1 MRTKNSFINLIV
13 SWSTQIINILLQFI
27 LRTVFINILTTEYLG
42 LNGLFSNILS
52 CLSFAE
58 LGFGAAI
65 TFSLYKP
72 LAENDEKTIAGIMN
86 FFKKV
91 YFAVGLF
98 VLVAG
103 LSLVPFITKLIN
115 DIPDIKYIHL
125 IYALWV
131 LNSGI
136 SYFLVYKSTLII
148 ADQRKDIVE
157 KNNFVFKII
166 QLVLQVIILILTRNY
181 VFYLLVQI
189 FVTIVTNISIS
200 VIADKRYP
208 FLIRKRNE
216 KINLDILSEIKKNVC
231 ATVLHKIGAV
241 VIFGT
246 DNILLSKFFG
256 LVIVGLYSNYYLIIN
271 TLTNLVGQI
280 QASIVA
286 SVGNLGVNATDE
298 KKIEVFDKY
307 LFMNFWIFCFT
318 TSCLVS
324 LLNPFIDVWLGK
336 DYLIPV
342 FMTVVLTFNY
352 FLAGFRSAAA
362 TFNNAFGLF
371 WNTRK
376 LPVVESILNIV
387 LSIIF
392 IEVFGYIGIFLGTT
406 ISSLSTGTWYE
417 PFILYY
423 KGFHKPP
430 FLYYKRLIE
439 YFLVAIVSMFL
450 FIFVID
456 GIPFSG
462 LGGFILKFLVSVIG
476 SNIFLFIVYFKTKR
490 IKYIYEM
497 TGKVKEVILR
507 KV

>member
-246 DNILLSKFFG
+246 DNLINDVQNLYLQEFENARIEYNNKQTREDRKIQNYFEHISKN
-256 LVIVGLYSNYYLIIN
+256 SNRDLCCELIIE
-271 TLTNLVGQI
+271 
-280 QASIVA
+280 
-286 SVGNLGVNATDE
+286 LGD
-298 KKIEVFDKY
+298 
-307 LFMNFWIFCFT
+307 MNFWQDKTQEYCYKMVQVYKEQLQDFVTIVPQFKIANAVIHFDE
-318 TSCLVS
+318 TSPHLH
-324 LLNPFIDVWLGK
+324 I
-336 DYLIPV
+336 
-342 FMTVVLTFNY
+342 
-352 FLAGFRSAAA
+352 
-362 TFNNAFGLF
+362 
-371 WNTRK
+371 
-376 LPVVESILNIV
+376 
-387 LSIIF
+387 
-392 IEVFGYIGIFLGTT
+392 IGIPIKERIQKWNEKT
-406 ISSLSTGTWYE
+406 SSKITN
-417 PFILYY
+417 I
-423 KGFHKPP
+423 
-430 FLYYKRLIE
+430 YKR
-439 YFLVAIVSMFL
+439 
-450 FIFVID
+450 IFNKDTRQNEKLLYKVI
-456 GIPFSG
+456 
-462 LGGFILKFLVSVIG
+462 
-476 SNIFLFIVYFKTKR
+476 
-490 IKYIYEM
+490 
-497 TGKVKEVILR
+497 
-507 KV
+507 